1 MAAARPGF
9 ETRCGQK
16 HPFGSQIPI
25 SDLRTPLGMVFDG
38 GDDGDIVSV
47 PLVLLH
53 IHFWPQSWPCGTHQG
68 GVAPIWC
75 AAHTYIEKIGE
86 AYLASAFFSSSIMF
100 VCVCVA
106 PRGAC
111 VMAESVDREL
121 LQSAHRY
128 DVCVVCRGVLGR
140 CVQ

>member
-1 MAAARPGF
+1 
-9 ETRCGQK
+9 
-16 HPFGSQIPI
+16 
-25 SDLRTPLGMVFDG
+25 MVFDG

-53 IHFWPQSWPCGTHQG
+53 IHFWPQSWPGGTHQG

-75 AAHTYIEKIGE
+75 AAHIYIEKIGE
-86 AYLASAFFSSSIMF
+86 AYLASAFFSLLVMF

-111 VMAESVDREL
+111 VVIESVGREL
-121 LQSAHRY
+121 LQSAHRH
-128 DVCVVCRGVLGR
+128 DVCVVRRGVLGR
-140 CVQ
+140 CVR

>member
-1 MAAARPGF
+1 MR
-9 ETRCGQK
+9 
-16 HPFGSQIPI
+16 H
-25 SDLRTPLGMVFDG
+25 TPR
-38 GDDGDIVSV
+38 
-47 PLVLLH
+47 
-53 IHFWPQSWPCGTHQG
+53 WCGTYL
-68 GVAPIWC
+68 VRYT
-75 AAHTYIEKIGE
+75 HTYIKKIGE

-111 VMAESVDREL
+111 VMAESVAREL